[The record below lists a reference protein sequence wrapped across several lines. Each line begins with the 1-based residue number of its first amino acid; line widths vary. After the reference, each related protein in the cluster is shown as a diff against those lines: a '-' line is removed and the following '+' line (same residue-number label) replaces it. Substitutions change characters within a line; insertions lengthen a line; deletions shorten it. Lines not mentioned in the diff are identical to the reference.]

1 MGVVHIR
8 ETEKASTL
16 CGDQGGKAVAT
27 DSPVALDGQVC
38 GRCLSLLGVQRMNK
52 LICSKTPLG
61 AAVKEWAYRIPA
73 R

>member
-8 ETEKASTL
+8 EPEKMSTL
-16 CGDQGGKAVAT
+16 CGDQGRAIET
-27 DSPVALDGQVC
+27 LSPEAIDGHVC
-38 GRCLSLLGVQRMNK
+38 LRCLSLLGVQRMNK

-61 AAVKEWAYRIPA
+61 CAVKEWAYRIPA